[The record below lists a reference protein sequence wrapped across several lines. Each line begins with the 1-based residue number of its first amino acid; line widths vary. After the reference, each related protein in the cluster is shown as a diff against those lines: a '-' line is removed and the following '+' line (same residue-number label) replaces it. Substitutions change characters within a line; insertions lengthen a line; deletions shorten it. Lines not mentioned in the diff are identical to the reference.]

1 MANKKTQRDYFN
13 EIKTLCADNDGIVA
27 FCEERIAA
35 LDKKSANRKP
45 TKVQAENEDIKTA
58 ILEVLGKADKPV
70 TVSEIIKSDERFSG
84 FTPQKVSALLIQ
96 LGDKGTGE
104 VVKSVEKRVSYFAL
118 AK

>member
-13 EIKTLCADNDGIVA
+13 EIKVLCADNDGIVA
-27 FCEERIAA
+27 FCDERIAA

-58 ILEVLGKADKPV
+58 ILEVLAKVDKPV
-70 TVSEIIKSDERFSG
+70 TVSEIIKADERFSG

-96 LGDKGTGE
+96 LGDKGSGE
-104 VVKSVEKRVSYFAL
+104 VVKTVDKRVSYFAL
-118 AK
+118 VK